1 MWTREFGAGSS
12 LCSEITVLT
21 DVAKCPN
28 CLDVWVSCG
37 AIFIYFFAAMNVKRV
52 DQTSEETR
60 RSAPL

>member
-37 AIFIYFFAAMNVKRV
+37 AIFIFFAAMNAMRV
-52 DQTSEETR
+52 DQMSEETR